1 MQILK
6 LLDVTTIVLAG
17 LLVGVELAIA
27 AFIHPTL
34 ERLEVATH
42 RAAASAIAA
51 VLGRA
56 MPPWYALVFVL
67 MAAEGWIRHATGPGQ
82 GVWLLVAAGA
92 IWAATIVLTV
102 MKLVPINNR
111 VAKWT
116 KEKFDEN
123 WQEERSR
130 WDRLHRF
137 RVAVLMLALI
147 CVVVGL
153 LG

>member
-6 LLDVTTIVLAG
+6 LLDVMTIVLAG

-34 ERLEVATH
+34 ERLEDATH

-51 VLGRA
+51 VLGGA
-56 MPPWYALVFVL
+56 MPPWYAVVFVL
-67 MAAEGWIRHATGPGQ
+67 IGAEAWIRHSRGE
-82 GVWLLVAAGA
+82 GVWLLVAAGT

-130 WDRLHRF
+130 WDGLHRF
-137 RVAVLMLALI
+137 RVAALMSALI
-147 CVVVGL
+147 CVVMEL